1 MNKIVI
7 IDTGVD
13 INSTYIRKYVKD
25 IVGIKVKKMAK
36 LSMLFQL
43 LQIQH
48 VLTIQ
53 LGTVLQ

>member
-25 IVGIKVKKMAK
+25 IVLASK
-36 LSMLFQL
+36 
-43 LQIQH
+43 
-48 VLTIQ
+48 
-53 LGTVLQ
+53 

>member
-25 IVGIKVKKMAK
+25 IVGIKVKNCSIYPEPKN
-36 LSMLFQL
+36 SFP
-43 LQIQH
+43 
-48 VLTIQ
+48 TIQ
-53 LGTVLQ
+53 YKSIIS